1 MSLKKQLFLVC
12 GAIVM
17 PFLGLHAD
25 NVNVAL
31 HKPVTASSQQ
41 KEFPASNVTDGI
53 VSRKSTWMSGNSA
66 RPPHTLDINL
76 ERWGAAERLCQESCE
91 AVIKETQVIE
101 KENFSMTCVV

>member
-53 VSRKSTWMSGNSA
+53 VSRKSTWMSGKSA

-76 ERWGAAERLCQESCE
+76 ERYYNINRNSGCRTNRAGERKSTGILVGEE
-91 AVIKETQVIE
+91 
-101 KENFSMTCVV
+101 F

>member
-41 KEFPASNVTDGI
+41 KGIQCDG
-53 VSRKSTWMSGNSA
+53 WEHFA
-66 RPPHTLDINL
+66 
-76 ERWGAAERLCQESCE
+76 
-91 AVIKETQVIE
+91 
-101 KENFSMTCVV
+101 